1 MSGIMS
7 TTTVVL
13 AFFLSFLV
21 GHANSLASTDTITWG
36 GDNSRTGYQTNHN
49 MDPSIVGSS
58 QFGQL
63 FKTVLPG
70 AYGGVPEQ
78 LFAQPLVYTP
88 SDGIQYVYVA
98 TTQNNIYKINAK
110 TGAIVLSRSLH
121 IPFLTADLDGCVDI
135 NPHVGVT
142 ATGVIDPA
150 TDTLYLTSKTYL
162 DQTKPNAA
170 QGRPAGRY
178 YFHAID
184 VNDLSERAGF
194 PKDLEGTVA
203 RNNPIRSFGGG
214 IHHQRPAL
222 LHSGQYIYAGFA
234 SHCVQY
240 NFTGWIM
247 GWDKTTGAVV
257 ERYATEGAG
266 VDAQTK
272 GGGIW
277 MSGGGIASDD
287 AGSMF
292 FSTGNG
298 YASQLDTIPVN
309 GRNPPTSLEEAA
321 VHMTIN
327 GDGSLSI
334 VDFFM
339 PWEKTQLD
347 GADKDLGTSP
357 LELLPSQ
364 FSCGDVKRIGVVTG
378 KSGKT
383 YWLDLDDLGGYQNG
397 PNKLDDVIQVYQNEN
412 SVYAG
417 AGVYP
422 LEGGYIYISP
432 IGYPTHV
439 FKFTCNAG
447 KPSFAKVA
455 DTPSANAG
463 ILGVGHG
470 TTTSLNG
477 QPGTGLL
484 WTSDVRGQSLRIYN
498 AVPVNGLL
506 TQINGFNVDS
516 VTKFTRPVFGDGRV
530 YIGTTKG
537 FLYGFGSP
545 VNLPINC
552 TSPVDFGTSNLNT
565 ATTSKTITCTAN
577 VAVTISNT
585 TFVGSTSDFVV
596 SNLPAI
602 GTTVAAGST
611 FTISAV
617 FNPKT
622 VGILSSDIVVATTNG
637 VAGYSTSTPIT
648 MRGTGQ
654 SVDALLQISP
664 VTLAFESVIAG
675 GQVGGVN
682 QSAIFTN
689 LGNAPLSI
697 SQIQYSI
704 VSELGP
710 FVAPNGTA
718 TEPRA
723 GPFTFYGLPS
733 TIPGNSGV
741 TVNINFDT
749 SKTGNYGAYLK
760 VVSNGGTK
768 FFDVVGTAGSAPKA
782 LIEFQ
787 TPDGLSWVP
796 YDSAK
801 NFTFGNVTENTT
813 RSLKMRVTNSGTK
826 DGTRLSLTVSKPPF
840 GVPGIIG
847 ANNQVDLAEGTNLA
861 PGESA
866 TATLYCSVPKTQW
879 NQDPYGG
886 AAHWTMN
893 LNDPSFGKHDIG
905 FVCTAVTEQAPPLMA
920 NGQGLYEYTGCFKE
934 NNPGRQLKTQLTA
947 SDTMTNAIC
956 IAACNAAGVVFCG
969 TQYNREC
976 WGGPTIPTLRVE
988 DGNCN
993 FPCRGDI
1000 NQICG
1005 GNGVGAGSGGS
1016 YISLFA
1022 DQTRFDGNTTIPGST
1037 PTTPTTPAPT
1047 GGPFVNPGVGGYSS
1061 IGCYTES
1068 TNGRALPN
1076 GKDITTKTVASCVAA
1091 CSASNYIYAGLEYG
1105 GECWCGN
1112 SFTAGAVPTAI
1123 SQCNMVCNGNSTEY
1137 CGAGSRLNVYQK
1149 GAAASSSTSRPVTIS
1164 SSSSAVSSV
1173 SSAVTSSSSS
1183 VTSSVTSSASSSRV
1197 SSSSSVASSGSSSVS
1212 STGSSS
1218 VSSSASSSISSSASS
1233 SVVVSSSS
1241 SSIVSSSTSASSS
1254 SAPTPTGPAIRQ
1266 TVGKYAFQGCYTE
1279 ATAGRAL
1286 ASTTYADDLM
1296 TLESCAAFCGPYSYF
1311 GVEYGR
1317 ECYCGNTLGAGSV
1330 KATNQAECNFLCP
1343 GDKTTY
1349 CGAGVRLQLY
1359 SASVASSSASVS
1371 ASSTSSVGS
1380 SSSAVS
1386 SSVSSSVRS
1395 SSVASTSSVASSSSS
1410 SISVITSLPPAS
1422 STTVSS
1428 AVPTSTKAPSGPAI
1442 VPSVGLYNYAGC
1454 YTEGTNTR
1462 ALSGALYANDSL
1474 TIQTCAQACS
1484 AYKYFGAEYGRECWC
1499 GNSFGTGA
1507 TLVSDKDCTK
1517 LCGGDSTQY
1526 CGNGNRLSV
1535 YIKNGTALDSGSNG
1549 GSQSSASASSSST
1562 RAQVATSSSSS
1573 SLLAQSTSSTQSPS
1587 SSSSLL
1593 AQSTTSSTRSSTIS
1607 TVAPSSTS
1615 SSSTVAPSSSST
1627 TSSKASFYTG
1637 PPVTSTGNVN
1647 FTYYACAS
1655 EPNGARLLPSQV
1667 ENNSTAMTISK
1678 CLSKCYNYKYAG
1690 VEYGQECWCGNTL
1703 NTVGDGS
1710 APSANLTD
1718 SKCNFKC
1725 PGNSSEFC
1733 GVGGAMNLYYFDFV
1747 KAAKNAGGA

>member
-1 MSGIMS
+1 MS
-7 TTTVVL
+7 TTTL
-13 AFFLSFLV
+13 AFTFLLSFLV
-21 GHANSLASTDTITWG
+21 SHVNSLASTDTITWG
-36 GDNSRTGYQTNHN
+36 GDNSRTGYQINHN
-49 MDPSIVGSS
+49 MDPSIVASS

-78 LFAQPLVYTP
+78 LFSQPLVYTP

-98 TTQNNIYKINAK
+98 TTQNNLYKVNAK
-110 TGAIVLSRSLH
+110 TGAIVLSRNLH

-162 DQTKPNAA
+162 DQTQVNVA

-266 VDAQTK
+266 VDSQTK
-272 GGGIW
+272 GGGVW
-277 MSGGGIASDD
+277 MSGGGLASDD

-292 FSTGNG
+292 FATGNG
-298 YASQLDTIPVN
+298 YASQLSTIPVN

-327 GDGSLSI
+327 EDGSLSI

-357 LELLPSQ
+357 LELLPSE

-383 YWLDLDDLGGYQNG
+383 YWLNLDDLGGYQNG
-397 PNKLDDVIQVYQNEN
+397 ANKLDDVIQVYQNEN

-422 LEGGYIYISP
+422 LEGGYIYISV

-439 FKFTCNAG
+439 FKFSCSAG
-447 KPSFAKVA
+447 VPSFAKVA

-477 QPGTGLL
+477 QAGTGLL
-484 WTSDVRGQSLRIYN
+484 WTSDVRGQSLRIYK
-498 AVPVNGLL
+498 AVPENGAL

-552 TSPVDFGTSNLNT
+552 TLPVDFGTANLNT
-565 ATTSKTITCTAN
+565 PTASKTITCKAN
-577 VAVTISNT
+577 VAVTISNVSY
-585 TFVGSTSDFVV
+585 VGDSNFVV
-596 SNLPAI
+596 SGLP
-602 GTTVAAGST
+602 TVPSTYAAGAT
-611 FTISAV
+611 FTMTAV
-617 FNPKT
+617 FNPQS
-622 VGILSSDIVVATTNG
+622 VGILSSDILIATSNG

-654 SVDALLQISP
+654 SVDALLRISP
-664 VTLAFESVIAG
+664 VTLAFEGVIAG
-675 GQVGGVN
+675 GQAGGVN

-697 SQIQYSI
+697 SDIQYSI
-704 VSELGP
+704 VGETGP
-710 FVAPNGTA
+710 FVPPNGTA
-718 TEPRA
+718 ANPKA

-741 TVNINFDT
+741 TVNINFD
-749 SKTGNYGAYLK
+749 SSVTGNYGAYLK

-768 FFDVVGTAGSAPKA
+768 LFDVVGTAGSAPKA

-787 TPDGLSWVP
+787 TIDGLGWVAFDP
-796 YDSAK
+796 AK
-801 NFTFGNVTENTT
+801 NFTFGNVTENQT
-813 RSLKMRVTNSGTK
+813 RSLKMRVTNNGTK
-826 DGTRLSLTVSKPPF
+826 DSTKLYLTVSKPPF

-847 ANNQVDLAEGTNLA
+847 ANNQVDLAEGTSLA

-879 NQDPYGG
+879 NQDPYYG
-886 AAHWTMN
+886 AAHWTIN
-893 LNDPSFGKHDIG
+893 LDDPTFGKHDIG
-905 FVCTAVTEQAPPLMA
+905 FDCTAVTEQAPPLLS
-920 NGQGLYEYTGCFKE
+920 NGVGLYKYTGCFKE
-934 NNPGRQLKTQLTA
+934 NNPGRQLKNQLTA

-956 IAACNAAGVVFCG
+956 IAACNTAGVVFCG

-976 WGGPTIPTLRVE
+976 WGGPTIPTLEVDE
-988 DGNCN
+988 GNCN
-993 FPCRGDI
+993 YPCKGDI

-1022 DQTRFDGNTTIPGST
+1022 DSSRFDGNTTTPGST
-1037 PTTPTTPAPT
+1037 TTPSTPAPT

-1068 TNGRALPN
+1068 TTGRALPN
-1076 GKDITTKTVASCVAA
+1076 GKTITSKTVGLCVAA
-1091 CSASNYIYAGLEYG
+1091 CSASNYVYAGLEYG

-1112 SFTAGAVPTAI
+1112 SFTAGSVPTAI
-1123 SQCNMVCNGNSTEY
+1123 TDCNMVCGGNSTEY

-1149 GAAASSSTSRPVTIS
+1149 NSGSSSSSSSSRPVTVS
-1164 SSSSAVSSV
+1164 SSSSASTSSGI
-1173 SSAVTSSSSS
+1173 SSSSP
-1183 VTSSVTSSASSSRV
+1183 VATSGSISTSITRPSSLSSSATSTSSA
-1197 SSSSSVASSGSSSVS
+1197 
-1212 STGSSS
+1212 
-1218 VSSSASSSISSSASS
+1218 
-1233 SVVVSSSS
+1233 
-1241 SSIVSSSTSASSS
+1241 
-1254 SAPTPTGPAIRQ
+1254 
-1266 TVGKYAFQGCYTE
+1266 
-1279 ATAGRAL
+1279 AT
-1286 ASTTYADDLM
+1286 
-1296 TLESCAAFCGPYSYF
+1296 
-1311 GVEYGR
+1311 
-1317 ECYCGNTLGAGSV
+1317 
-1330 KATNQAECNFLCP
+1330 
-1343 GDKTTY
+1343 
-1349 CGAGVRLQLY
+1349 
-1359 SASVASSSASVS
+1359 
-1371 ASSTSSVGS
+1371 
-1380 SSSAVS
+1380 S
-1386 SSVSSSVRS
+1386 SSVSSSV
-1395 SSVASTSSVASSSSS
+1395 
-1410 SISVITSLPPAS
+1410 SVITSLPPV
-1422 STTVSS
+1422 STTTSTS
-1428 AVPTSTKAPSGPAI
+1428 PVPTTSKAPSGPSI

-1454 YTEGTNTR
+1454 YTEGTNVR

-1474 TIQTCAQACS
+1474 TIQMCAQACS
-1484 AYKYFGAEYGRECWC
+1484 AYTYFGAEYGRECWC
-1499 GNSFGTGA
+1499 GNSFGAGS

-1517 LCGGDSTQY
+1517 VCGGDSTQY
-1526 CGNGNRLSV
+1526 CGNGNRLNV
-1535 YIKNGTALDSGSNG
+1535 YIKNGTAVGTAL
-1549 GSQSSASASSSST
+1549 
-1562 RAQVATSSSSS
+1562 TSSSSS
-1573 SLLAQSTSSTQSPS
+1573 SSSSAVQSTSSTARSSTSSAASVSTPAPS
-1587 SSSSLL
+1587 SSSS
-1593 AQSTTSSTRSSTIS
+1593 
-1607 TVAPSSTS
+1607 
-1615 SSSTVAPSSSST
+1615 VAPSSSSA
-1627 TSSKASFYTG
+1627 TSSIASTYTG
-1637 PPVTSTGNVN
+1637 PPVTSQGNVN
-1647 FTYYACAS
+1647 FTYYSCAS
-1655 EPNGARLLPSQV
+1655 EPSAGRLLPSQV
-1667 ENNSTAMTISK
+1667 ENNATAMTISK
-1678 CLSKCYNYKYAG
+1678 CLSKCWNYKYAG
-1690 VEYGQECWCGNTL
+1690 VEYGQECWCGNSL
-1703 NTVGDGS
+1703 NTVGNAG
-1710 APSANLTD
+1710 ATPSANLTD

-1733 GVGGAMNLYYFDFV
+1733 GAGGAMNLYWFDLE
-1747 KAAKNAGGA
+1747 KAVRNAGGT

>member
-7 TTTVVL
+7 ITVVL
-13 AFFLSFLV
+13 AFCLSFLV
-21 GHANSLASTDTITWG
+21 GHASSLASTDTITWG
-36 GDNSRTGYQTNHN
+36 GDNSRSGYQNNHN

-63 FKTVLPG
+63 FKTLLPG
-70 AYGGVPEQ
+70 AYGGEPEQ
-78 LFAQPLVYTP
+78 LYAQPLVYTP

-98 TTQNNIYKINAK
+98 TTQNNIHKINAK
-110 TGAIVLSRSLH
+110 TGAIVLSRNLH
-121 IPFLTADLDGCVDI
+121 IPFLTADLEGCVDI
-135 NPHVGVT
+135 NPHVGIT

-150 TDTLYLTSKTYL
+150 TDTLYITSKTYI
-162 DQTKPNAA
+162 DQTKPNIA

-240 NFTGWIM
+240 NFTGWMI

-257 ERYATEGAG
+257 ERYAMEGAG
-266 VDAQTK
+266 MTDQTK

-321 VHMTIN
+321 IHMTIN

-347 GADKDLGTSP
+347 GADKDLGTTP
-357 LELLPSQ
+357 LEILPSQ
-364 FSCGDVKRIGVVTG
+364 FSCGDIKRIGVVTG

-383 YWLDLDDLGGYQNG
+383 YWLNLDNLGGYQNG

-422 LEGGYIYISP
+422 LEGGYIYISA

-439 FKFTCNAG
+439 FKFTCSAG
-447 KPSFAKVA
+447 VPSFAKIA
-455 DTPSANAG
+455 DTPDVNAG

-477 QPGTGLL
+477 QAGTGLL

-498 AVPVNGLL
+498 AVPQNGLL
-506 TQINGFNVDS
+506 TQINGFNIES

-537 FLYGFGSP
+537 LLYGFGSP

-552 TSPVDFGTSNLNT
+552 TSPVDFGTSSLNVST
-565 ATTSKTITCTAN
+565 AAKTISCTAN
-577 VAVTISNT
+577 VAVTISNVT
-585 TFVGSTSDFVV
+585 LGGTSDFVV
-596 SNLPAI
+596 SGLPALGSNI
-602 GTTVAAGST
+602 AAGTT
-611 FTISAV
+611 FTMSAV
-617 FNPKT
+617 FNPKS
-622 VGILSSDIVVATTNG
+622 VGILSSDILIATTNG

-654 SVDALLQISP
+654 SIDALLRISP
-664 VTLAFESVIAG
+664 ITLAFESVIAG

-704 VSELGP
+704 VAETGP
-710 FVAPNGTA
+710 FLPPNSTA
-718 TEPRA
+718 ANPRA
-723 GPFTFYGLPS
+723 GPFTFYGLPT
-733 TIPGNSGV
+733 TIPGNTGV
-741 TVNINFDT
+741 TITINFD
-749 SKTGNYGAYLK
+749 SSITGNYGAYLK
-760 VVSNGGTK
+760 IVSNGGTK
-768 FFDVVGTAGSAPKA
+768 LFDVVGTAGSAPKA

-787 TPDGLSWVP
+787 TPDGLSWVA
-796 YDSAK
+796 YDPAK

-813 RSLKMRVTNSGTK
+813 RTLKMRVTNNATS

-840 GVPGIIG
+840 GIPGIIG
-847 ANNQVDLAEGTNLA
+847 ANNQADLAEGTNLA
-861 PGESA
+861 PGQSA
-866 TATLYCSVPKTQW
+866 SATLYCAVPKTAW
-879 NQDPYGG
+879 NQNPYGG

-893 LNDPSFGKHDIG
+893 LNDPTFGKHDIG
-905 FVCTAVTEQAPPLMA
+905 FECTAVSEQAPPLMS
-920 NGQGLYEYTGCFKE
+920 NGLGFYKYTGCFEE
-934 NNPGRQLKTQLTA
+934 NNPARQLKTQL
-947 SDTMTNAIC
+947 SSLPTMTTAIC
-956 IAACNAAGVVFCG
+956 IAQCDAAGFIFCG

-976 WGGPTIPTLRVE
+976 WGGPTIPNLKVDE
-988 DGNCN
+988 LNCN
-993 FPCRGDI
+993 FPCFGDI

-1005 GNGVGAGSGGS
+1005 GNGVGSGAGGD

-1022 DQTRFDGNTTIPGST
+1022 DQSRFDGNTTTPGPSPTIPT
-1037 PTTPTTPAPT
+1037 IPVPT

-1068 TNGRALPN
+1068 TIDRALPD
-1076 GKDITTKTVASCVAA
+1076 GKTTTTRTVASCIAA

-1112 SFTAGAVPTAI
+1112 AFTAGAVPTAI
-1123 SQCNMVCNGNSTEY
+1123 SECNIVCGDNSTEY

-1149 GAAASSSTSRPVTIS
+1149 GAAASSSTSRSVTLS
-1164 SSSSAVSSV
+1164 SSSFVVPSATSV
-1173 SSAVTSSSSS
+1173 TNSSS
-1183 VTSSVTSSASSSRV
+1183 VTASSSGV
-1197 SSSSSVASSGSSSVS
+1197 L
-1212 STGSSS
+1212 
-1218 VSSSASSSISSSASS
+1218 
-1233 SVVVSSSS
+1233 
-1241 SSIVSSSTSASSS
+1241 SSSTSSSG
-1254 SAPTPTGPAIRQ
+1254 APTPTGPSIRQ
-1266 TVGKYAFQGCYTE
+1266 TVGKYSFQGCWTE
-1279 ATAGRAL
+1279 STTGRAL
-1286 ASTTYADDLM
+1286 ASSTYDSDLM
-1296 TLESCAAFCGPYSYF
+1296 TLESCATFCSSYSYF

-1317 ECYCGNTLGAGSV
+1317 ECYCGNAVAGDSAKV
-1330 KATNQAECNFLCP
+1330 PTQDDCNFLCP
-1343 GDKTTY
+1343 GDKYTY
-1349 CGAGVRLQLY
+1349 CGAGNRLQLY
-1359 SASVASSSASVS
+1359 SLSGLSSSSSVPV
-1371 ASSTSSVGS
+1371 SSTSSV
-1380 SSSAVS
+1380 VS
-1386 SSVSSSVRS
+1386 
-1395 SSVASTSSVASSSSS
+1395 TSSS
-1410 SISVITSLPPAS
+1410 SISIITTLPPVS
-1422 STTVSS
+1422 STTASS
-1428 AVPTSTKAPSGPAI
+1428 SVAVPTTSKAPSGPAI

-1454 YTEGTNTR
+1454 FTEGTNVR
-1462 ALSGALYANDSL
+1462 ALGDALYDNETL
-1474 TIQTCAQACS
+1474 TIQMCSQACS
-1484 AYKYFGAEYGRECWC
+1484 AYQYFGAEYGRECWC
-1499 GNSFGTGA
+1499 GNSFGNGA
-1507 TLVSDKDCTK
+1507 TLVSNADCSM
-1517 LCGGDSTQY
+1517 LCGGDKTQY
-1526 CGNGNRLSV
+1526 CGNGDRLSV
-1535 YIKNGTALDSGSNG
+1535 YIKNGTAPGP
-1549 GSQSSASASSSST
+1549 GSQSSSSSASLSST
-1562 RAQVATSSSSS
+1562 SQVATTSSTSSSIPQSSSSS
-1573 SLLAQSTSSTQSPS
+1573 IGTASSTSSISQSTSSTVAP
-1587 SSSSLL
+1587 L
-1593 AQSTTSSTRSSTIS
+1593 STIT
-1607 TVAPSSTS
+1607 TVALSSTS
-1615 SSSTVAPSSSST
+1615 SSSSLAPSSSLTTSSFSVASISMISTATSSSAPTSISSTLFPSSSST
-1627 TSSKASFYTG
+1627 KSSKAPTYTG

-1647 FTYYACAS
+1647 FTYYSCAS
-1655 EPNGARLLPSQV
+1655 EPSDGKLLPIQV
-1667 ENNSTAMTISK
+1667 ENNATAMTISK
-1678 CLSKCYNYKYAG
+1678 CLSRCYNYKYAG
-1690 VEYGQECWCGNTL
+1690 VEYGRECWCGNVLSTAG
-1703 NTVGDGS
+1703 NNAQS
-1710 APSANLTD
+1710 IPSANLSD
-1718 SKCNFKC
+1718 SKCNIKC

-1733 GVGGAMNLYYFDFV
+1733 GAGSLMNLYYYDFA
-1747 KAAKNAGGA
+1747 KAARNAGARVP

>member
-13 AFFLSFLV
+13 TFLLSFLV
-21 GHANSLASTDTITWG
+21 SHVNSLASTDTITWG
-36 GDNSRTGYQTNHN
+36 GDNSRTGYQINHN

-78 LFAQPLVYTP
+78 LFSQPLVYTP

-98 TTQNNIYKINAK
+98 TTQNNLYKVNAK
-110 TGAIVLSRSLH
+110 TGAIVLSRNLH

-162 DQTKPNAA
+162 DQTQVNVA

-272 GGGIW
+272 GAGVW
-277 MSGGGIASDD
+277 MSGGGLASDD

-292 FSTGNG
+292 FATGNG
-298 YASQLDTIPVN
+298 YASQLSTIPVN

-327 GDGSLSI
+327 ADGSLTI

-357 LELLPSQ
+357 LELLPTE

-383 YWLDLDDLGGYQNG
+383 YWLNLDDLGGYQNG

-422 LEGGYIYISP
+422 LEGGYIYISV

-439 FKFTCNAG
+439 FKFSCSAG
-447 KPSFAKVA
+447 VPSFAKVA

-477 QPGTGLL
+477 QAGTGLL
-484 WTSDVRGQSLRIYN
+484 WTSDVRGQSLRIYK
-498 AVPVNGLL
+498 AVPENGLL

-552 TSPVDFGTSNLNT
+552 TSPVDFGTANLNT
-565 ATTSKTITCTAN
+565 PTASKTITCKAN
-577 VAVTISNT
+577 VAVTISNVS
-585 TFVGSTSDFVV
+585 FVGDSNFVV
-596 SNLPAI
+596 SGLPTVPSNL
-602 GTTVAAGST
+602 AAGAT
-611 FTISAV
+611 FTMSAV
-617 FNPKT
+617 FNPKS
-622 VGILSSDIVVATTNG
+622 VGILSADIVIATTNG

-654 SVDALLQISP
+654 SVDALLRISP
-664 VTLAFESVIAG
+664 VTLAFEGVIAG

-689 LGNAPLSI
+689 LGNADLSI
-697 SQIQYSI
+697 SDIQYSI
-704 VSELGP
+704 VGETGP
-710 FVAPNGTA
+710 FIPPNGTA
-718 TEPRA
+718 ANPKA

-741 TVNINFDT
+741 TVNINFD
-749 SKTGNYGAYLK
+749 SSVTGNYGAYLK

-787 TPDGLSWVP
+787 TTDGLGWVTFDP
-796 YDSAK
+796 AK
-801 NFTFGNVTENTT
+801 NFTFGNVTENQT
-813 RSLKMRVTNSGTK
+813 RSLKMRVTNNGTSESTK
-826 DGTRLSLTVSKPPF
+826 LYLTVSKPPF
-840 GVPGIIG
+840 GIPGIIG
-847 ANNQVDLAEGTNLA
+847 ANNQVDLAEGTSLA

-866 TATLYCSVPKTQW
+866 TAALYCSVPKTQW
-879 NQDPYGG
+879 NQDPYYG

-893 LNDPSFGKHDIG
+893 LDDPTFGKHDIG
-905 FVCTAVTEQAPPLMA
+905 FDCTAVTEQAPPLLS
-920 NGQGLYEYTGCFKE
+920 NGLGLYKYTGCFKE

-976 WGGPTIPTLRVE
+976 WGGPTIPTLEVDE
-988 DGNCN
+988 GNCN
-993 FPCRGDI
+993 YPCKGDI

-1022 DQTRFDGNTTIPGST
+1022 DSSRFDGNTTTPGSS
-1037 PTTPTTPAPT
+1037 TTAPSTPAPT

-1068 TNGRALPN
+1068 TTGRALPN
-1076 GKDITTKTVASCVAA
+1076 GKTITSKTVGLCVAA

-1105 GECWCGN
+1105 GECWCGS
-1112 SFTAGAVPTAI
+1112 SFTAGSVPTAI
-1123 SQCNMVCNGNSTEY
+1123 TACNMVCVGNATEY

-1149 GAAASSSTSRPVTIS
+1149 NSVSSSSSSSSRPVTVS
-1164 SSSSAVSSV
+1164 SSSSAVSSG
-1173 SSAVTSSSSS
+1173 SI
-1183 VTSSVTSSASSSRV
+1183 TSSASTSSAV
-1197 SSSSSVASSGSSSVS
+1197 SSSSSVATSGSTSAST
-1212 STGSSS
+1212 TGSSS
-1218 VSSSASSSISSSASS
+1218 LSSSATS
-1233 SVVVSSSS
+1233 SVG
-1241 SSIVSSSTSASSS
+1241 SSSTSATSSS
-1254 SAPTPTGPAIRQ
+1254 TPSPTGPAIRQ
-1266 TVGKYAFQGCYTE
+1266 TVGKYNFQGCWTE
-1279 ATAGRAL
+1279 STTGRAL
-1286 ASTTYADDLM
+1286 SSKNYADDAM
-1296 TLESCAAFCGPYSYF
+1296 TLESCATYCSAYSMF

-1317 ECYCGNTLGAGSV
+1317 ECYCGNSLGAGSV
-1330 KATNQAECNFLCP
+1330 KATNQADCSFLCA

-1349 CGAGVRLQLY
+1349 CGAGLRLQLY
-1359 SASVASSSASVS
+1359 SAS
-1371 ASSTSSVGS
+1371 
-1380 SSSAVS
+1380 
-1386 SSVSSSVRS
+1386 
-1395 SSVASTSSVASSSSS
+1395 ASSSSS
-1410 SISVITSLPPAS
+1410 TASSTGSAISSSTSASVTVSSSGSATSASSVATSSSASSSVSVITSLPPV
-1422 STTVSS
+1422 STT
-1428 AVPTSTKAPSGPAI
+1428 TSTSPVATTSKTPSGPAI

-1454 YTEGTNTR
+1454 YTEGTNVR

-1474 TIQTCAQACS
+1474 TIQMCAQACS
-1484 AYKYFGAEYGRECWC
+1484 AYTYFGAEYGRECWC
-1499 GNSFGTGA
+1499 GNSFGAGS

-1517 LCGGDSTQY
+1517 VCGGDSTQY

-1535 YIKNGTALDSGSNG
+1535 YIKNGTAGGTGSNG
-1549 GSQSSASASSSST
+1549 SSRPSSSSP
-1562 RAQVATSSSSS
+1562 ANVATPSSSSAVQSTSSTERSSTSSAASVSSPPPTSSSSS
-1573 SLLAQSTSSTQSPS
+1573 
-1587 SSSSLL
+1587 
-1593 AQSTTSSTRSSTIS
+1593 
-1607 TVAPSSTS
+1607 
-1615 SSSTVAPSSSST
+1615 VAPSSSST
-1627 TSSKASFYTG
+1627 SSSASTTSSKSATYTG
-1637 PPVTSTGNVN
+1637 PPVTSQGNVN
-1647 FTYYACAS
+1647 FTYYSCVS
-1655 EPNGARLLPSQV
+1655 EPSAGRLLPTQV
-1667 ENNSTAMTISK
+1667 ENNATAMTISK
-1678 CLSKCYNYKYAG
+1678 CLSKCWNYQYAG
-1690 VEYGQECWCGNTL
+1690 VEYGQECWCGNSL
-1703 NTVGDGS
+1703 NTAGNAG
-1710 APSANLTD
+1710 ATPSANLTD
-1718 SKCNFKC
+1718 SKCSFKC

-1733 GVGGAMNLYYFDFV
+1733 GAGGAMNLYWFDLE
-1747 KAAKNAGGA
+1747 KAVRNAGGA